1 VLQLYVTA
9 TSFYTQIVVD
19 NDREAAPAL
28 CGVQSPCARGNLHDR
43 RCVAENQDTTR
54 SEAALTV
61 NAP

>member
-1 VLQLYVTA
+1 VLQLYVMA

-28 CGVQSPCARGNLHDR
+28 CGVQSRCVRGNLHDR

-54 SEAALTV
+54 SEAALPV
-61 NAP
+61 NTP